1 MIASSPLNNLKNKK
15 MKKIFLIF
23 FLYLTVSSCDVI
35 DQEPIDSVSTQSLFK
50 LPSDADAAIIGTYR
64 YLANLGSNYI
74 YFAELPTKNSKG
86 NALNRQFEQ
95 LNNLIIVADNS
106 QFTGLWDQQF
116 VLINSANVVIAKVP
130 GIPGMPDAAKNSVIA
145 EARFLRAFVYF
156 NLVRYFGAVPLITT
170 PTESPDVK
178 ALQVSRTPVADVYTQ
193 ILADLDFAKLNLPE
207 THAGLGKTGRA
218 TKAAAFALGARIH
231 LTRKNY
237 ALAIADANQVISRR
251 GEALTVAYANLFL
264 TKNSAEAILEIN
276 YDTQLQNNLSTTF
289 LPGSLGGTRTIE
301 VNNDIFNAYETGDL
315 RKDATYGFANAANYM
330 KKYSRGGTKDD
341 NIIVF
346 RLAEVLL
353 AKAEALAETSYPSA
367 DALKLLNEVRKRAG
381 LAAINP
387 ATLADFKT
395 ALYKERRLELC
406 FEGHEWFDIVRTGRL
421 QAVLGITDNNKA
433 IWPVPSVEIARNPK
447 LQPQNPGY

>member
-1 MIASSPLNNLKNKK
+1 
-15 MKKIFLIF
+15 MKKLFSIL
-23 FLYLTVSSCDVI
+23 FLYLAVSSCDVI
-35 DQEPIDSVSTQSLFK
+35 DQEPIDSVSTQALFTRE
-50 LPSDADAAIIGTYR
+50 SDAQAAIIGTYR
-64 YLANLGSNYI
+64 HLANSGPNYI

-116 VLINSANVVIAKVP
+116 VLINSANVVIKNVP
-130 GIPGMPDAAKNSVIA
+130 KIPGMSDAAKNAIIA
-145 EARFLRAFVYF
+145 EARFLRAFTYF
-156 NLVRYFGAVPLITT
+156 NLVRYFGAVPLITE
-170 PTESPDVK
+170 PTESPDVG
-178 ALQVSRTPVADVYTQ
+178 ALQVSRTPVAQVYTQ
-193 ILADLDFAKLNLPE
+193 ILSDLDFAKQNLPE
-207 THAGLGKTGRA
+207 TFSGLGKTARA
-218 TKAAAFALGARIH
+218 TKAAAYALGTRIH

-237 ALAIADANQVISRR
+237 ALAIADANQVANRK
-251 GEALTVAYANLFL
+251 GEVLTVPYANLFL
-264 TKNSAEAILEIN
+264 TKNSAESIFEIN
-276 YDTQLQNNLSTTF
+276 YDTQLQNNLATTF

-301 VNNDIFNAYETGDL
+301 VNNDIFNAYEAGDF

-341 NIIVF
+341 NIIVI
-346 RLAEVLL
+346 RLAEVML
-353 AKAEALAETSYPSA
+353 AKAEALAETPYPNV
-367 DALKLLNEVRKRAG
+367 DAVKLLNEVRRRAG

-387 ATLADFKT
+387 ATLAEFRT

-406 FEGHEWFDIVRTGRL
+406 FEGHEWHDIVRTGRL
-421 QAVLGITDNNKA
+421 QSVLGITDLNKS